1 MNIKKSTEGL
11 IHSYKFISEKRKM
24 NGDTSLVTFYK
35 GRVNL
40 AKKALLL
47 RFCKVAMDAISEY
60 NSDNNQDCMAVKF
73 DVDCSIDG
81 KVVFS
86 LIVKTNTEDFDSY
99 ILVIRGVST
108 ALIEGFLDKEDPFG
122 DVEFN
127 IKLIK

>member
-1 MNIKKSTEGL
+1 MNFKKSTESL
-11 IHSYKFISEKRKM
+11 ILDYQLALEEHKINKGGYRDF
-24 NGDTSLVTFYK
+24 FYE

-40 AKKALLL
+40 AKTALLL
-47 RFCKVAMDAISEY
+47 RFSKVTMDAVSGY
-60 NSDNNQDCMAVKF
+60 NKDNNQDCMAVKF

-81 KVVFS
+81 EVIFS

-99 ILVIRGVST
+99 ILVIRGIST

-127 IKLIK
+127 IKLTK